1 MALYQEHIDAPSL
14 SSYIE
19 SNGNPYCNLNSADA
33 RRVLLDMTD
42 AINFI
47 HRKGITHNDI
57 KPFNIAYSRER
68 RAVLLDFGLA
78 TTGSVHSNGTRW
90 YVPPEY
96 ATRGTR
102 GPPGDIFALGVV
114 LLFLLRKIPLPEK
127 QSPPLVWPIR
137 RSSGSGPAVAE
148 AQDSMNRW
156 SKIITEAAEKVKEM
170 VDDELH
176 PEVLKVISRMVA
188 VTAKER
194 ATGDKIVETLREYDD
209 YGRNYT
215 FAYLKAEIY

>member
-1 MALYQEHIDAPSL
+1 
-14 SSYIE
+14 
-19 SNGNPYCNLNSADA
+19 
-33 RRVLLDMTD
+33 MTD

-57 KPFNIAYSRER
+57 RPFNIAYSRER
-68 RAVLLDFGLA
+68 RPVLLDFGLA

-90 YVPPEY
+90 YIPPEY
-96 ATRGTR
+96 VNDGTR

-127 QSPPLVWPIR
+127 QSPPLVWDVQLLR
-137 RSSGSGPAVAE
+137 RRGREATKAAE
-148 AQDSMNRW
+148 ALAQWES
-156 SKIITEAAEKVKEM
+156 IVGEAAKKVKEM

-188 VTAKER
+188 VTAEER
-194 ATGDKIVETLREYDD
+194 ATGDQIVETLQKYDD

-215 FAYLKAEIY
+215 FAYTKAEIY